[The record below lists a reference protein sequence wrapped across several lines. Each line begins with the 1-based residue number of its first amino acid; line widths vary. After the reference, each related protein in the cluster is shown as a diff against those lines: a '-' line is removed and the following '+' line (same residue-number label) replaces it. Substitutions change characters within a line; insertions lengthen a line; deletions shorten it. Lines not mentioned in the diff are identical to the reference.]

1 MIIGQAVYLELACLR
16 IIDFLLIGYLL
27 PVHGLFDPRPLTGHY
42 NNALPSSSSYP
53 RPDRER
59 EGGACTRETVFLH
72 DSHGGDDDDEEEDRR
87 PLSCSPYRYFRS
99 CSHRRSRVHARRFR
113 ERVAMGAA
121 RADDRATLMKQR
133 DFRICNGEKRVVR
146 YLFDWISLR
155 GIKSW

>member
-59 EGGACTRETVFLH
+59 ERGGMHSRDSLPARFAWWRWRRRRGRSPASLLSTVSILSIVFASEIACPRATVPRTSRNGGGASGWSRHTDETTR
-72 DSHGGDDDDEEEDRR
+72 
-87 PLSCSPYRYFRS
+87 
-99 CSHRRSRVHARRFR
+99 
-113 ERVAMGAA
+113 
-121 RADDRATLMKQR
+121 
-133 DFRICNGEKRVVR
+133 FRICNGEKRVVR

>member
-59 EGGACTRETVFLH
+59 EGGHALERQSSCTIRMVAMTTTKRKIAGLSPVHRIDTF
-72 DSHGGDDDDEEEDRR
+72 DRVRIGD
-87 PLSCSPYRYFRS
+87 
-99 CSHRRSRVHARRFR
+99 RVSTRDGSANESQWGRR
-113 ERVAMGAA
+113 ERMIAPHWWNNAISGFV
-121 RADDRATLMKQR
+121 T
-133 DFRICNGEKRVVR
+133 VR
-146 YLFDWISLR
+146 NALFDIYSI
-155 GIKSW
+155 GYSFVE